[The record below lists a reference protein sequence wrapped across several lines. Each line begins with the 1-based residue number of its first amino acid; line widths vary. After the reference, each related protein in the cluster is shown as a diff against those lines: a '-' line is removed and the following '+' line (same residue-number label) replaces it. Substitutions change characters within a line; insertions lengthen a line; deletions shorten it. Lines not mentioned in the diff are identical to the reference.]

1 MNANQQQQPA
11 SGDNEKPAPTLGRF
25 LKELPA
31 MLGLGALVTTY
42 VGGAIFAAVVFGA
55 ILFVVLVAL
64 IFNGGFWFWS
74 FVIATIAVTVWLYQP
89 EEGEAQTAADPFK
102 RDWPRI
108 SGALGEA
115 GYAYL
120 EELNAHKLL
129 LGLHPERW
137 RKAVWLGYAMN
148 TEWNDGGQ
156 TIRFPA
162 HVGAT
167 VGLEKDD
174 AFFLAFSGETNILT
188 IGSAGAGKNAA
199 AIMPTLL
206 LNKESV
212 FVNDIKG
219 ENWWVTHAW
228 REREFEQRIICVNPF
243 NLFGEELGFEQPM
256 TNYYNPL
263 AALSD
268 GTSPTFQQRINGLAS
283 ALIVAEGNEPHWS
296 SRARDVLAC
305 LMAIVATSPDEQRA
319 GTNHLPRVMD
329 LLSYPHV
336 SRFQTEILLDADTG
350 REVERKVLDE
360 NGQPIVLQEGL
371 ADYVTKALTWCKLSV
386 VVNNAQA
393 IIEGGREFSGIKS
406 TAKGQ
411 LSFLNDPALRAFL
424 SKSDFD
430 FSDLRKERCTVYCMI
445 PPTEMQVYFRFARV
459 LTQACLDT
467 LAASPMNERDSVLVI
482 LDEQAKLRGMEVI
495 ETSAATLRG
504 YNVRIWSAYQD
515 VNQIKRDYEKS
526 WETFIANAGVVQI
539 LTVNDDTTAEYF
551 SRKAGE
557 YGVPIESTTSGY
569 SSGGSHNSGGSSGT
583 NYGSSNSTTTSYQR
597 VRFLTPQQLYG
608 MSKTLS
614 LSFVQGLAFPALCTR
629 GGYYEMPIFDRRWL
643 PLPDHD
649 GQGGQ
654 VAWQLMRNTTAAAR
668 EMQARRIEA
677 DTLGIPQGVTL
688 DDARMEFYRGK
699 PAPVAEAT
707 P

>member
-1 MNANQQQQPA
+1 MSSDTN
-11 SGDNEKPAPTLGRF
+11 SKKPAPTLGRF
-25 LKELPA
+25 LKDLPA

-42 VGGAIFAAVVFGA
+42 VGGGLFIAVVFGA
-55 ILFVVLVAL
+55 ILFVLVVLAL
-64 IFNGGFWFWS
+64 FHGGFWFWS
-74 FVIATIAVTVWLYQP
+74 FVLVSLSIGLWLWRDHYDEP
-89 EEGEAQTAADPFK
+89 APAAQLT
-102 RDWPRI
+102 RDWPRL

-120 EELNAHKLL
+120 EELAAHKLL
-129 LGLHPERW
+129 LGLDAERW
-137 RKAVWLGYAMN
+137 RKPVWLGYAMN
-148 TEWNDGGQ
+148 TEWNEGGN
-156 TIRFPA
+156 TVKFPA

-167 VGLEKDD
+167 VGVDGDD

-206 LNKESV
+206 LNLESV

-228 REREFEQRIICVNPF
+228 REREFGQRIICVNPF
-243 NLFGEELGFEQPM
+243 NLFGQELGFVQPM
-256 TNYYNPL
+256 TNYHNPL
-263 AALSD
+263 DALRD
-268 GTSPTFQQRINGLAS
+268 GTSPTFQQRINGLAT
-283 ALIVAEGNEPHWS
+283 ALIVAEGNDPHWS
-296 SRARDVLAC
+296 SRARDVVAC
-305 LMAIVATSPDEQRA
+305 LMGIVATSPDEQRA

-336 SRFQTEILLDADTG
+336 SSFKTETLLDAATG
-350 REVERKVLDE
+350 REVERKVLDDH
-360 NGQPIVLQEGL
+360 GQPIVLQEGL
-371 ADYVTKALTWCKLSV
+371 ADYVAKALTWCKLPV
-386 VVNNAQA
+386 VVNNAQF
-393 IIEGGREFSGIKS
+393 IIAGGREFGGVVS

-430 FSDLRKERCTVYCMI
+430 FSDLRKERCTIYLMI
-445 PPTEMQVYFRFARV
+445 PPAEMQTYFRFARV
-459 LTQACLDT
+459 LVQACLDT

-482 LDEQAKLRGMEVI
+482 LDEQAKLRGMEII

-557 YGVPIESTTSGY
+557 YGVLLESTTAGY
-569 SSGGSHNSGGSSGT
+569 SSGGSSNSGGSHGS
-583 NYGSSNSTTTSYQR
+583 NYGSSGSTTTSYQR
-597 VRFLTPQQLYG
+597 VRFLTPQQFYG

-614 LSFVQGLAFPALCTR
+614 LSFVQGLAFPALCSR
-629 GGYYEMPIFDRRWL
+629 GGYYEMPLFNRRWL

-654 VAWQLMRNTTAAAR
+654 VSWELMRNTTAAAR
-668 EMQARRIEA
+668 ELQAR
-677 DTLGIPQGVTL
+677 IPAHVPH
-688 DDARMEFYRGK
+688 DAARLAFYRGK
-699 PAPVAEAT
+699 PASATEAT

>member
-1 MNANQQQQPA
+1 MSSDTNSNK
-11 SGDNEKPAPTLGRF
+11 SAPTLGRF
-25 LKELPA
+25 LKDLPA

-64 IFNGGFWFWS
+64 IFHGGFWFWS
-74 FVIATIAVTVWLYQP
+74 FILASLGIGLWLWHDYYNEP
-89 EEGEAQTAADPFK
+89 EPAAADPLK

-120 EELNAHKLL
+120 VELNAHKLL
-129 LGLHPERW
+129 PALDAERW

-148 TEWNDGGQ
+148 TEWNEGG
-156 TIRFPA
+156 TTVNFPA
-162 HVGAT
+162 GVGAT
-167 VGLEKDD
+167 VGLENDN
-174 AFFLAFSGETNILT
+174 AFFLAFSGETNLLT

-228 REREFEQRIICVNPF
+228 REREFGQRIICVNPF
-243 NLFGEELGFEQPM
+243 NLFGAELGFAQPM

-268 GTSPTFQQRINGLAS
+268 GASQTFQQRINGLAS
-283 ALIVAEGNEPHWS
+283 ALVVAEGNDPHWS
-296 SRARDVLAC
+296 SRARDMVAC

-329 LLSYPHV
+329 LLSLPHV
-336 SRFQTEILLDADTG
+336 SRFKTETLLDAATG
-350 REVERKVLDE
+350 RQVERMVLDDH
-360 NGQPIVLQEGL
+360 GQPIELQQGL
-371 ADYVTKALTWCKLSV
+371 ADYVARALTWCKLPV
-386 VVNNAQA
+386 VVNNAQF
-393 IIEGGREFSGIKS
+393 IIAGGKEFGSVVS
-406 TAKGQ
+406 TGKGQ
-411 LSFLNDPALRAFL
+411 LAFLNDPALRAFL

-430 FSDLRKERCTVYCMI
+430 FSDLRKERCTIYLMI
-445 PPTEMQVYFRFARV
+445 PPAEMQTYFRFARV
-459 LTQACLDT
+459 LVQACLDT

-557 YGVPIESTTSGY
+557 YGVPVESTTAGY
-569 SSGGSHNSGGSSGT
+569 SSGTSHNSGGS
-583 NYGSSNSTTTSYQR
+583 YGSNSGNSNSTTTSYQR
-597 VRFLTPQQLYG
+597 VRFLAPQQFYG
-608 MSKTLS
+608 MSKTVC
-614 LSFVQGLAFPALCTR
+614 LSFVQGLAFPALCSR
-629 GGYYEMPIFDRRWL
+629 GGYYEMPLFDRRWL

-668 EMQARRIEA
+668 EKQSRRIEA
-677 DTLGIPQGVTL
+677 DKLGIPQGVTL